1 MGIFLHYIL
10 LASFMWMLLEGF
22 QLHRMTVQVVPWDR
36 KSALYY
42 AIVAYAVPFLIV
54 GITVLVANSL
64 QPIEEENMIKSGI
77 IQVYSGDETY

>member
-1 MGIFLHYIL
+1 
-10 LASFMWMLLEGF
+10 MWMLLEGF
-22 QLHRMTVQVVPWDR
+22 QLHRMTVQIVPCDR
-36 KSALYY
+36 KSVLYY
-42 AIVAYAVPFLIV
+42 AIVAYAAPFLIV

>member
-22 QLHRMTVQVVPWDR
+22 QLYRMTVDVFDAWSR

-42 AIVAYAVPFLIV
+42 AIVAYTVPFLIV
-54 GITVLVANSL
+54 GITVLIANSL
-64 QPIEEENMIKSGI
+64 QPIEDENMIKSGI
-77 IQVYSGDETY
+77 IQVYSGDET